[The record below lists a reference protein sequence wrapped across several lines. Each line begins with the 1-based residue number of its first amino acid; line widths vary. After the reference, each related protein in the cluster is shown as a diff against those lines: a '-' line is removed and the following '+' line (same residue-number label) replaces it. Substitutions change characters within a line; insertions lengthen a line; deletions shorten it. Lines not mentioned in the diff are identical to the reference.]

1 MFVSLRRTSHKNQI
15 YLQTS
20 SVAGTPFHH
29 THEIWYLLKP
39 EDVLTLRREPDNPHD
54 ANAIEVF
61 WGETK
66 LGYVPRAENTILARM
81 MDKGRQV
88 TAILTEVKLIA
99 DYYEPVVELMMEIWT
114 TIQLPNDA
122 GKDSEQSPKRL
133 AG

>member
-1 MFVSLRRTSHKNQI
+1 MSLRRTSHKNRI

-20 SVAGTPFHH
+20 SVAGIPFHH
-29 THEIWYLLKP
+29 THEIWYLLQP

-88 TAILTEVKLIA
+88 TAILTEVNLIA
-99 DYYEPVVELMMEIWT
+99 DYYEPVVELTMEIWT

-122 GKDSEQSPKRL
+122 GTDSEQSPKRL
-133 AG
+133 A